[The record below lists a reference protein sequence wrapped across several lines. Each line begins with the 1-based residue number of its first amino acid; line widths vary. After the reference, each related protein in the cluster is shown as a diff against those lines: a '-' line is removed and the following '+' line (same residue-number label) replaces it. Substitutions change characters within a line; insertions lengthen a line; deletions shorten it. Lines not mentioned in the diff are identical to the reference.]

1 MTIRKISIGTDYIK
15 SMHYVVGQSVLDKSY
30 VIDTI
35 VYTRD
40 LDVDIWISKDSE
52 VIKWKTINKS
62 MPFIVEHNIDF

>member
-1 MTIRKISIGTDYIK
+1 MTIRKISIGIDYIK
-15 SMHYVVGQSVLDKSY
+15 SMHYVVGQNVLDKSY
-30 VIDTI
+30 IIDTI

>member
-30 VIDTI
+30 IIDTI
-35 VYTRD
+35 VYTKE

-52 VIKWKTINKS
+52 IIKWKTINKS

>member
-1 MTIRKISIGTDYIK
+1 MTIRKISIGTYYIK

-30 VIDTI
+30 IIDTI
-35 VYTRD
+35 VYTKE

-52 VIKWKTINKS
+52 IIKWKTINKS

>member
-30 VIDTI
+30 IIDTI

>member
-1 MTIRKISIGTDYIK
+1 MTIRKISIGIDYIK

-30 VIDTI
+30 IIDTI

>member
-30 VIDTI
+30 LIDTI
-35 VYTRD
+35 V
-40 LDVDIWISKDSE
+40 VNSVGNIDIWISKDSE
-52 VIKWKTINKS
+52 IIKWKTINKN

>member
-1 MTIRKISIGTDYIK
+1 MTIRKISIGIDYIK